1 VTTTVEPVEAT
12 TGAPDVIDLRDGEV
26 VLTVED
32 LRTEFGPARSPIE
45 AVRRVSFE
53 LRRGR
58 TLVVLGESGSGKS
71 VTARS
76 ILGLYGSSAR
86 VDGHVRLGSRE
97 LIGASSRDLLAV
109 RGRRVGLVPQDPTGA
124 LDPLR
129 RIGSQLGEVLRL
141 HGIASTKS
149 VVQARVLELLRLVGM
164 PDPDRVARAFPHQLS
179 GGLRQR
185 AVIAIAVSCSPEILI
200 ADEPT
205 TALDVT
211 VQAQILELFRDLQA
225 SMHMAILLVTHDVGV
240 AEEVGDEIA
249 VMYAG
254 RIVERGPAAEVLSA
268 PAHPYTKALLVS
280 LPKPGIERGRLDPIP
295 GRAVLAGEPLEGC
308 PFAPRCRH
316 AVSACLTAEPVLEEV
331 TGRPERVAACSRL
344 AELTL
349 DGHRSEGTPT

>member
-1 VTTTVEPVEAT
+1 VTTTVGPAPAPAV
-12 TGAPDVIDLRDGEV
+12 TGAPTVIDLRDGEV
-26 VLTVED
+26 VLAVED
-32 LRTEFGPARSPIE
+32 LHTEFGSAHDPIA
-45 AVRRVSFE
+45 AVRGVSFE

-76 ILGLYGSSAR
+76 VLGLAGSQAR
-86 VDGHVRLGSRE
+86 VRGHARLGARE
-97 LIGASSRDLLAV
+97 LIGASPRELLAV
-109 RGRRVGLVPQDPTGA
+109 RGRRIGLVPQDPTGA

-129 RIGSQLGEVLRL
+129 RIGSQLAEVLRL
-141 HGIASTKS
+141 HGIATTKPD
-149 VVQARVLELLRLVGM
+149 VRARVLELLRLVGM

-185 AVIAIAVSCSPEILI
+185 AVIAIAVSCGPEVLI

-211 VQAQILELFRDLQA
+211 VQAQILDLFRDLQA
-225 SMHMAILLVTHDVGV
+225 SLHMALMLVTHDVGV

-254 RIVERGPAAEVLSA
+254 RIVERGPAAEVLTA
-268 PAHPYTKALLVS
+268 PVHPYTKALLVS
-280 LPKPGIERGRLDPIP
+280 LPQPGVERGRLDPIP
-295 GRAVLAGEPLEGC
+295 GRAVLAGEALAGG

-316 AVSACLTAEPVLEEV
+316 T
-331 TGRPERVAACSRL
+331 VAACTDDEPPLVSLDGRPGRL
-344 AELTL
+344 AACSQLS
-349 DGHRSEGTPT
+349 GAAAAGTGVPS